1 MKIRKLAA
9 LFCAGL
15 MLLLPLSATAKEI
28 TLQEGTAPVESEP
41 SGAEPTEPTE
51 PSESETTGT
60 IWVNEG
66 DTLADAAEAENVDV
80 WAVEDYELGTMYED
94 PYVLRR
100 AANTTDA
107 YVVFHL
113 PYLEEAELLSYSWP
127 EHVVSFRMLFSKD
140 GKTWEDKA
148 MTVKEEP
155 DAEEQGRWTKL
166 YHKASGLRGMSYLK
180 IEWPSE
186 LSGNDWWNPY
196 LGSIRAKLGT
206 PQMEQIRC
214 EVPDKL
220 VIPRYDLA
228 EYPLRASA
236 VDQIENPVAAEIT
249 WQLKEAVPPEGVTLK
264 EDGVLTVSHDCTAQ
278 SVTLTVS
285 CSAEDKTLTA
295 DVTVLLEAA
304 KIGDVNY
311 DNVIDE
317 KDFEF
322 ACLHYGKT
330 ETDGEWP
337 SLRLADVDGDGKI
350 DIADIAYLAYFAEE
364 EESTEK
370 GNEN

>member
-15 MLLLPLSATAKEI
+15 MLLLPLSATAEEI
-28 TLQEGTAPVESEP
+28 TLQEGTAPAESEP
-41 SGAEPTEPTE
+41 SGAEPTEP
-51 PSESETTGT
+51 SESETADT

-66 DTLADAAEAENVDV
+66 DTLAEAVETENVDV
-80 WAVEDYELGTMYED
+80 WAVEDYELSTMYED

-107 YVVFHL
+107 YVVFYL

-140 GKTWEDKA
+140 GKTWEERT
-148 MTVKEEP
+148 MTVDEEP
-155 DAEEQGRWTKL
+155 DTEEQGRWTKL

-206 PQMEQIRC
+206 PQMEQIKC
-214 EVPDKL
+214 EIPDKL
-220 VIPRYDLA
+220 VIPRYDRA
-228 EYPLRASA
+228 EYSLRASA

-249 WQLKEAVPPEGVTLK
+249 WQLKEAPPEGVTLK
-264 EDGVLTVSHDCTAQ
+264 EDGVLTVSNDCTAQ
-278 SVTLTVS
+278 SIALTVS
-285 CSAEDKTLTA
+285 CNDGNKTLTA
-295 DVTVLLEAA
+295 DVTVLLETA

-322 ACLHYGKT
+322 AYLHYGKT
-330 ETDGEWP
+330 EADGDWQ

-350 DIADIAYLAYFAEE
+350 DIADIAYLAYYAE

>member
-15 MLLLPLSATAKEI
+15 MLLLPLFATAEEI
-28 TLQEGTAPVESEP
+28 TLQEGTASAESEP
-41 SGAEPTEPTE
+41 SGAEPTESSE
-51 PSESETTGT
+51 PETTDT
-60 IWVNEG
+60 AWVNEG
-66 DTLADAAEAENVDV
+66 DTLAGAAEAENVDV
-80 WAVEDYELGTMYED
+80 WAVEDYELSTMYED

-107 YVVFHL
+107 YVVFYL

-148 MTVKEEP
+148 MTVSEEP
-155 DAEEQGRWTKL
+155 DTEGQGRWTKL
-166 YHKASGLRGMSYLK
+166 YHKASGLRGVSYLK
-180 IEWPSE
+180 IEWPDE

-196 LGSIRAKLGT
+196 LGSIRARLGT

-220 VIPRYDLA
+220 VIPRYDRA
-228 EYPLRASA
+228 EYPLKASA

-249 WQLKEAVPPEGVTLK
+249 WQSKEAALPEGVTLK
-264 EDGVLTVSHDCTAQ
+264 EDGTLEVSHDCTAQ
-278 SVTLTVS
+278 SITLTVS
-285 CSAEDKTLTA
+285 CSDGNKTLTA
-295 DVTVLLEAA
+295 DVTVMLEAA

-322 ACLHYGKT
+322 AYLHYGKT
-330 ETDGEWP
+330 ETDVDWQ
-337 SLRLADVDGDGKI
+337 SLRLADVDEDGKI
-350 DIADIAYLAYFAEE
+350 DIADIAYLAYYAEE